1 MSKKVMSK
9 KGGKRSGDGDLE
21 AALEVRGF
29 GGEDEAESALRALL
43 KGGDK
48 ETREIAQYELALL
61 LHSLGERNR
70 ISPPPLPRQIPHFFV
85 HVYSPSFPP
94 HDPPFLSNPSQG

>member
-1 MSKKVMSK
+1 MSK
-9 KGGKRSGDGDLE
+9 KGGKRSSSSGGGDLE

-29 GGEDEAESALRALL
+29 GGEDEAESALRSLL

-61 LHSLGERNR
+61 LHSLGRHKEGDELASALGFRYR
-70 ISPPPLPRQIPHFFV
+70 PFPGDAGVRTSIS
-85 HVYSPSFPP
+85 
-94 HDPPFLSNPSQG
+94 FL